1 MHSSSF
7 IISHQRQESFS
18 PVQTWTGFNEISIFP
33 PLQWRFSHSCQFS
46 EVSIFFT
53 NNHTFSSIIVHNE
66 NPRSWNL
73 TCTGFDIQY
82 LIPNLLIASFLRS
95 LSSTFVLW
103 KKGGHAVAGERNYKI
118 AASSSEFSLSRIFAH
133 SALKST
139 EEPAFTKF
147 SEPWVCG

>member
-18 PVQTWTGFNEISIFP
+18 PVQSWTGFNEISIFP

-53 NNHTFSSIIVHNE
+53 NKHTFSSIIFHNE
-66 NPRSWNL
+66 NPCSWNL

-103 KKGGHAVAGERNYKI
+103 KKEGHAV
-118 AASSSEFSLSRIFAH
+118 ASSSEFYLSRIFAH